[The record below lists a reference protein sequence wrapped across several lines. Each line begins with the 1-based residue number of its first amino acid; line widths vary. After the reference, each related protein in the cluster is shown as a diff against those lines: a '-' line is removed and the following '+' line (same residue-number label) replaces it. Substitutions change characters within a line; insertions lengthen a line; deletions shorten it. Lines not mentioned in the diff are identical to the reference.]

1 MFLNELEQL
10 DFVQLNYGIE
20 KKSYFGLI
28 PSSFHSLFVI
38 GNVQYPLFRI
48 P

>member
-10 DFVQLNYGIE
+10 DFAHLSFGIE
-20 KKSYFGLI
+20 RKSYFGLI
-28 PSSFHSLFVI
+28 PSSFQSLFVI
-38 GNVQYPLFRI
+38 GNVQYPLSRI